1 MTDTQLSA
9 SDAALDHAHDD
20 HDDHGHPSDADYVK
34 IALLLGFLTL
44 IEVSTY
50 WPFGEIFERSDI
62 GLIGILTVLMI
73 LKFVI
78 VVAYFMH
85 LKFDSKVYKWMFTAG
100 LILALGVY
108 FIVFFAENLF

>member
-1 MTDTQLSA
+1 
-9 SDAALDHAHDD
+9 
-20 HDDHGHPSDADYVK
+20 
-34 IALLLGFLTL
+34 
-44 IEVSTY
+44 
-50 WPFGEIFERSDI
+50 
-62 GLIGILTVLMI
+62 MI

-78 VVAYFMH
+78 VVAYFMN